1 MKQIVGVDSV
11 IFIYLLERNQEFLSG
26 ARSVLEAVESGES
39 IAVMASIGMVEI
51 LTGPKKQ
58 GRFDLARYYRE
69 YLSGFP
75 NLTIKNM
82 SEPVVELASDL
93 CARYNLKAMDAIHV
107 ATAIDFGAEKF
118 ITNDKGLKKIKE
130 INIEFL

>member
-1 MKQIVGVDSV
+1 MEQVVGIDSV

-26 ARSVLEAVESGES
+26 ARSILEAVENGQLA
-39 IAVMASIGMVEI
+39 AVMASIGMVEI

-58 GRFDLARYYRE
+58 GRWDLARYYRE
-69 YLSGFP
+69 YLAGFP

-82 SEPVVELASDL
+82 SESVVELASDL
-93 CARYNLKAMDAIHV
+93 CARYNIKAVDAIHV

-130 INIEFL
+130 INIAFL